1 MLCRRSF
8 ADAAAGSISG
18 ERRPV
23 RRGCG
28 VDGLRDAVG
37 PGLVVSADTVEPGR
51 GDAAAPPA
59 TAAPATARRRAIGV
73 ASAPALLLTVLGE
86 FVLPGG
92 RPVWTSALVRSLAEV
107 GVEDKAARQALART
121 AGGGIIRS
129 DRAGRRVRWTL
140 TAAGRRL
147 LTEGAARIYGFTG
160 EMPDWDG
167 QWLVLAVTVPE
178 HRRELRHK
186 LRARLTWAGLGT
198 PAPGLWVGPDT
209 TKEAEVAGVIRDLGL
224 GASAFSYVGRSGDIG
239 DVARIVG
246 QAWDLDEVARRY
258 HDFVDRFRSIHPQT
272 ADEAF
277 QAQIRLVQEW
287 RRFPF
292 LDPALPRD
300 LHPTPWP
307 GTRAAELFRRLH
319 WEWHTD
325 AQAHWAEIVQ
335 ATRER

>member
-1 MLCRRSF
+1 MRR
-8 ADAAAGSISG
+8 
-18 ERRPV
+18 RR
-23 RRGCG
+23 G
-28 VDGLRDAVG
+28 VDGVRNAVASD
-37 PGLVVSADTVEPGR
+37 PVISPATVELGR
-51 GDAAAPPA
+51 VGAIAEPVIGQPA
-59 TAAPATARRRAIGV
+59 IARRRETGV

-86 FVLPGG
+86 FVLPGA

-121 AGGGIIRS
+121 ASGGIVRS
-129 DRAGRRVRWTL
+129 DRAGRRVRWAL

-160 EMPDWDG
+160 EMSGWDG

-178 HRRELRHK
+178 RQRQLRHK
-186 LRARLTWAGLGT
+186 LRTRLTWAGLGT

-209 TKEAEVAGVIRDLGL
+209 TKEAEAARVIRELGL
-224 GASAFSYVGRSGDIG
+224 GGSAFSYVGRSGVIG
-239 DVARIVG
+239 DVTRIVG

-258 HDFVDRFRSIHPQT
+258 HDFVARFQSIHPYT
-272 ADEAF
+272 AGEAF

-292 LDPALPRD
+292 IDPALPPD

-319 WEWHTD
+319 REWDAD
-325 AQAHWAEIVQ
+325 AQAHWAGIVQ
-335 ATRER
+335 ATLQR